1 MIDENE
7 AAEPVAEAA
16 KPDVVAEVVPA
27 AAPVADVAPDVVAA
41 PAAAEPSH
49 PAYAGIKG
57 IESRLDELSHTP
69 QVLLAWLKRE
79 LAAVRALF

>member
-7 AAEPVAEAA
+7 AAEPVAEVAQPEA
-16 KPDVVAEVVPA
+16 VAEVVPA
-27 AAPVADVAPDVVAA
+27 VADPAPAVVAA

-57 IESRLDELSHTP
+57 IESRLDELSHNP
-69 QVLLAWLKRE
+69 QVLMAWLKRE